1 MTVPLGTIFLSE
13 FLGTMFLIIFGVGVV
28 AVNLLTKSKG
38 KGSGWILI
46 SFGWGLAV
54 FIGVYVAFRT
64 GGHLNPAVTL
74 GMVAAGKT
82 EFMPGIPVTVETTLI
97 YIVAQFAGAIVG
109 AIITWLAFKQH
120 YDAHENQAEV
130 LGTFA
135 TAPEIRSYGWNLVTE
150 AIATFTLVAWVLLSG
165 YTPSGLGPL
174 AVAFVI
180 VAIGMSLGGPTGYAI
195 NPARD
200 LGPRI
205 AHAILPIKGKGG
217 SDWGYSWVPVV
228 GPTVGGVLAGLVCG
242 PIGPVLSAGM

>member
-1 MTVPLGTIFLSE
+1 MVPLGTIFLSE

-150 AIATFTLVAWVLLSG
+150 TIATFTLVAWVLLSG